1 MKKALSNIKYEL
13 LQLVYPHNCLA
24 CSVPIHRNEH
34 LLCIDCYRQLPITGI
49 YKPNNAV
56 EKLYW
61 GRFEFEWAYALLYF
75 SKKNIAAKLLHGLK
89 YDGRA
94 EIGELLGTLI
104 ANALRAKMTTR
115 LSSVII
121 PVPLHK
127 NKQASRGFNQSTI
140 IADALGKSLRI
151 EVLHDAVIRN
161 KNTDT
166 QTRKNRKER
175 LDNMRAAFAIPT
187 PEVLKNKHIILLDDV
202 CTSGAT
208 IEGCALQIL
217 KVPGTSISVIS
228 AAIALT

>member
-1 MKKALSNIKYEL
+1 MKQALRNIKYEL
-13 LQLVYPHNCLA
+13 LQLVYPHICLGCNA
-24 CSVPIHRNEH
+24 PIHRNEH
-34 LLCIDCYRQLPITGI
+34 LLCIDCYRQIPITGK

-104 ANALRAKMTTR
+104 ANALRAKMSTR

-140 IADALGKSLRI
+140 IADSLGKALQI
-151 EVLHDAVIRN
+151 QVLHDAVIRS

-166 QTRKNRKER
+166 QTRKNRVQR
-175 LDNMRAAFAIPT
+175 LENMQAAFEIKE
-187 PEVLKNKHIILLDDV
+187 PELLQFKHIILLDDV

-217 KVPGTSISVIS
+217 KVPGTSISIIS
-228 AAIALT
+228 AAIASA